1 MPRLIHTPEMAT
13 LATEWANNQ
22 SAGGLG
28 WYQPNTPIAGQYNV
42 GKDAPLSAEVI
53 DLHELD
59 IFNRWDEWKGLPKY
73 VPGNGEPDRYF
84 TPEEWARTREFGIG
98 CAAYP
103 YQPSKKNLFWIV
115 VFFKHPGKEGPPSY
129 CTDTDSLVSSLTTF
143 KCSFEG

>member
-42 GKDAPLSAEVI
+42 GKEAPLSAEVI

-59 IFNRWDEWKGLPKY
+59 IFNRWDECTRRAFPSTCPVTENQTATSPPKSGQGHGSLALA
-73 VPGNGEPDRYF
+73 VPLFPISR
-84 TPEEWARTREFGIG
+84 ARKT
-98 CAAYP
+98 
-103 YQPSKKNLFWIV
+103 
-115 VFFKHPGKEGPPSY
+115 
-129 CTDTDSLVSSLTTF
+129 SS
-143 KCSFEG
+143 G